1 MSRKTYLSPESLA
14 ILNLLRERGPCNLVE
29 LRRHLPA
36 EFSKFHLVKRLGTLV
51 DNGWLQVLW
60 PDENDRQWLISPS
73 ARAALP
79 KLQQTDA
86 PVLVPPRSI
95 NVMAGNYEHRL
106 MPPARLGAL
115 DYQRCASHGVRC

>member
-14 ILNLLRERGPCNLVE
+14 ILFLLRERGPCNLAE
-29 LRRHLPA
+29 LRLHLPA
-36 EFSKFHLVKRLGTLV
+36 EFDKFHLVKRLGTLT

-60 PDENDRQWLISPS
+60 PDENDRQWLISPR

-79 KLQQTDA
+79 KAPQKA
-86 PVLVPPRSI
+86 PPVLVPPRRI
-95 NVMAGNYEHRL
+95 NVMVGDYEPRL
-106 MPPARLGAL
+106 MPPARSGAL